1 MTLFEKMIDLVEKR
15 NNLVQQY
22 NKKAMVKID
31 SLIAS
36 SIEEASE
43 DPNELSIVL
52 ENLIHTDVVDL
63 FDNLQI
69 DADIV
74 LSVVYYDGHASDID
88 LQVYNTVER
97 KIENKKLSS
106 YPDDSTLYEYEGDS
120 KYLKKVLAQD
130 DVLLRVPKV
139 GDTVIRIDEHKNTPS
154 YYKVEKIRGTF
165 VVYRDDF
172 GYKEQVGIGSVLV
185 IDVPNE
191 PKVFY
196 EWSDRPISG
205 KGKGMKKQ
213 KDSEYPTKDIAE
225 GYERII
231 RRVME

>member
-15 NNLVQQY
+15 NALVQQY

-43 DPNELSIVL
+43 DPNELGTVL
-52 ENLIHTDVVDL
+52 EDLIDTDVVDL

-74 LSVVYYDGHASDID
+74 LSVVYYDDHASDID

-130 DVLLRVPKV
+130 EVLLRVPKV
-139 GDTVIRIDEHKNTPS
+139 GDTIIRIDDAANTTSS
-154 YYKVEKIRGTF
+154 YYKVEKISGD
-165 VVYRDDF
+165 VVICKDEGF
-172 GYKEQVGIGSVLV
+172 KEHVDNVLV
-185 IDVPNE
+185 IDVPNDS
-191 PKVFY
+191 KVVY

-205 KGKGMKKQ
+205 NGKGMKKQ
-213 KDSEYPTKDIAE
+213 RDSEYPTSDIAE